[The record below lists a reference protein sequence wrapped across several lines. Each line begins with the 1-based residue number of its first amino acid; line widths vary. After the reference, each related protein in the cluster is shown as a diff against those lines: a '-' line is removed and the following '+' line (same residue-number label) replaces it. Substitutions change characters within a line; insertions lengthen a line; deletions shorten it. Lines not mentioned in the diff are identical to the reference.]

1 MNGGLADP
9 ELTALILWLLLPAAL
24 LVGGLCLALWY
35 GRRDWVV
42 VHAVVR
48 TRPEPGDAASP
59 SEIAWRDE
67 AGEVHLAHLRLTGPK
82 GHPPVG
88 SLIVLSHPPG
98 QPKALQPGTPGPLL
112 AGAVAAGL
120 LVLLCIAMVLGV

>member
-1 MNGGLADP
+1 MADP
-9 ELTALILWLLLPAAL
+9 ELTALILWLVLPAAL
-24 LVGGLCLALWY
+24 LVGGLCLVLWR

-48 TRPEPGDAASP
+48 TRPDPGDATAP
-59 SEIAWRDE
+59 CEIAWRDD
-67 AGEVHLAHLRLTGPK
+67 AGEVHVGHLRLMGPK

-88 SLIVLSHPPG
+88 SLIALSHPPG
-98 QPKALQPGTPGPLL
+98 RPEALQPGTPGPLL

-120 LVLLCIAMVLGV
+120 VVLLCLAMLLGF